1 RDHDPRNR
9 SADVPD
15 QRGARGQ
22 APARRPFGG
31 TDGGAAVSL
40 VYLGALL
47 ISLAGIVLLDVRH
60 RLFLGRDP
68 VRALIVLAIGVAF
81 FLLWD
86 AAGIAL
92 GIFFRA
98 DGPFSTGILLAPEL
112 PLEEPVFLLFLCELS
127 MVLCCGAQRVLARRK
142 GRG

>member
-1 RDHDPRNR
+1 M
-9 SADVPD
+9 
-15 QRGARGQ
+15 
-22 APARRPFGG
+22 
-31 TDGGAAVSL
+31 SL

-47 ISLAGIVLLDVRH
+47 VSLAGVAVLDVRH

-68 VRALIVLAIGVAF
+68 ARALVVLAIGTVF

-98 DGPFSTGILLAPEL
+98 DGAFSTGILLAPEL
-112 PLEEPVFLLFLCELS
+112 PLEEPVFLLFLCELT
-127 MVLCCGAQRVLARRK
+127 MVLVCAAQRVLARRK
-142 GRG
+142 EHG

>member
-1 RDHDPRNR
+1 MN
-9 SADVPD
+9 
-15 QRGARGQ
+15 
-22 APARRPFGG
+22 
-31 TDGGAAVSL
+31 L

-47 ISLAGIVLLDVRH
+47 FSLAGIVLVDVRH

-68 VRALIVLAIGVAF
+68 ARALIVLAIGTAF

-98 DGPFSTGILLAPEL
+98 DGAFSTGILLAPEL
-112 PLEEPVFLLFLCELS
+112 PLEEPVFLLFLCELT
-127 MVLCCGAQRVLARRK
+127 MVLVCGAQRVLAQ
-142 GRG
+142 RGERG

>member
-1 RDHDPRNR
+1 
-9 SADVPD
+9 
-15 QRGARGQ
+15 
-22 APARRPFGG
+22 
-31 TDGGAAVSL
+31 VSL

>member
-1 RDHDPRNR
+1 M
-9 SADVPD
+9 
-15 QRGARGQ
+15 
-22 APARRPFGG
+22 
-31 TDGGAAVSL
+31 SL

-47 ISLAGIVLLDVRH
+47 VSLAGVVALDVRH

-68 VRALIVLAIGVAF
+68 GRALIVLAIGAAF

-98 DGPFSTGILLAPEL
+98 DGAFSTEILLAPEL

-127 MVLCCGAQRVLARRK
+127 MVLVCGGQRVLGRRK
-142 GRG
+142 ERS

>member
-1 RDHDPRNR
+1 
-9 SADVPD
+9 
-15 QRGARGQ
+15 
-22 APARRPFGG
+22 
-31 TDGGAAVSL
+31 VSL

-47 ISLAGIVLLDVRH
+47 VSLAGVALLDVRH

-68 VRALIVLAIGVAF
+68 VRALVVLAIGTVF

-98 DGPFSTGILLAPEL
+98 DGAFSTGILLAPEL
-112 PLEEPVFLLFLCELS
+112 PLEEPVFLFFLCELT
-127 MVLCCGAQRVLARRK
+127 MVLVCGAQRVLARRK
-142 GRG
+142 EHG

>member
-1 RDHDPRNR
+1 RRMEGRRTRARAHAAPECVPARRERLLTCGRAAVCGRDHDPRNR

-60 RLFLGRDP
+60 RLFLGRDA

-81 FLLWD
+81 LLLWD

-98 DGPFSTGILLAPEL
+98 DGPFS
-112 PLEEPVFLLFLCELS
+112 
-127 MVLCCGAQRVLARRK
+127 
-142 GRG
+142 